1 MKDIPLFTGS
11 HGIASLILREIPYRR
26 EAYVHLRAA
35 FDSQEAL
42 IRECESFCR
51 MVGAEHTYV
60 SGKGDFTGYP
70 VYATLIERSIF
81 CRNLPKTAAR
91 AVPTDE
97 ADTWLCLYRETFKA
111 VPAANSCPEARGF
124 YFIEQDGQR
133 IGIGQIEGNCLRS
146 VAALQT
152 GKGADCV
159 CAMAALC
166 EGESLTLLCAE
177 ENLPAMRLYDKLG
190 FSRGNV
196 QEVWYHTK

>member
-11 HGIASLILREIPYRR
+11 HGMATLILREIPYRG
-26 EAYVHLRAA
+26 EAYVHLRTV

-42 IRECESFCR
+42 IRECASFCR
-51 MVGAEHTYV
+51 MVGAARTYV

-70 VYATLIERSIF
+70 VYAKLIERTIL
-81 CRNLPKTAAR
+81 CRALPKTTAT
-91 AVPTDE
+91 AVSTDE
-97 ADTWLCLYRETFKA
+97 ADTWLRLYREKFKP
-111 VPAANSCPEARGF
+111 VPAANSCPEPSGL

-133 IGIGQIEGNCLRS
+133 IGIGQIEGSKLLS
-146 VAALQT
+146 VAALQK
-152 GKGADCV
+152 GKGAECV

-166 EGESLTLLCAE
+166 MGESLTLLCAE

-196 QEVWYHTK
+196 QEVWYGTK

>member
-11 HGIASLILREIPYRR
+11 HGMASLILREIPYRR
-26 EAYVHLRAA
+26 EAYVHLRAT
-35 FDSQEAL
+35 FDSQKAL

-70 VYATLIERSIF
+70 VYAKLIERRVL
-81 CRNLPKTAAR
+81 CQALPKTAAS

-97 ADTWLCLYRETFKA
+97 ADAWLRLYREKFKA
-111 VPAANSCPEARGF
+111 VPAANSCPEARGL
-124 YFIEQDGQR
+124 YFIEQDGKR
-133 IGIGQIEGNCLRS
+133 IGIGQMEGSKLLS
-146 VAALQT
+146 VAALEK
-152 GKGADCV
+152 GKGAACV

-166 EGESLTLLCAE
+166 TDESLTLLCAE

-196 QEVWYHTK
+196 QEVWYYTK